1 MHPRAL
7 ELPPDPE
14 KLAAEAAPP
23 KTGATVDASAQ
34 PRNPRGELLRRHPA
48 LRPELL
54 REQGDAQLL
63 DVPAQCLPFRVACP
77 AGDRSG
83 GQCVGERPRAG
94 ERRGGKEWG
103 SKCRSRWETE

>member
-7 ELPPDPE
+7 DLPPDPE

-54 REQGDAQLL
+54 REQGDAKLL
-63 DVPAQCLPFRVACP
+63 DFPAQCLTFRVACP
-77 AGDRSG
+77 AVDPP
-83 GQCVGERPRAG
+83 VGPIVCGWPDVGHESLVGVGAAPA
-94 ERRGGKEWG
+94 
-103 SKCRSRWETE
+103 

>member
-48 LRPELL
+48 LRAELL
-54 REQGDAQLL
+54 REQRDAQLL
-63 DVPAQCLPFRVACP
+63 DVPAQRLPLRVACP
-77 AGDRSG
+77 AGDRSV
-83 GQCVGERPRAG
+83 GQCVGERPEFAHALLVA
-94 ERRGGKEWG
+94 RGIVARDRK
-103 SKCRSRWETE
+103 SVV